1 MMAIDKSAVL
11 PNNSA
16 KNSQSTNRVFRLLTE
31 LGLLGLF
38 MRLLQVIVIISILQ
52 YGSIFKNPSQL
63 NVLIPVF
70 ICTLIVLAS
79 VTFAEIQC
87 EQYMARLDQRFG
99 IIISALGF
107 NKQVNKS
114 KNYLQKVFLPVLI
127 GVPALPF
134 LIIFLSLTTPYLF
147 SIVVI
152 SMLIS
157 AAVVRHYNRSEH
169 KVRESEI
176 SSAVNKMMNQ
186 DIIDIPAYLLTK
198 SKGNKDIESAN
209 INMDES
215 LILDDFQYQDISGA
229 SKKRQYLSLIRK
241 STRAFVLAA
250 AVLLSILQITSIAKI
265 AGFLIISGAFRSACL
280 ALFEFTTSSN
290 KMFPFSD
297 GFLRIKLALLSPGEI
312 ITHLE
317 KQYNLEQSN
326 LELFNNTHQQGIL
339 SHPYLRLKQVTLKDE
354 FSNVLIENITGR
366 VQLSALTIIKVGGS
380 SLVTSMRKLFK
391 EMRLDKLL
399 KNYYLDGE
407 FVLSSNKLGA
417 DFLEMLPQHN
427 PWEITITSTS
437 LVDSFSQKYANEIN
451 ELIKKYKLNQYID
464 SGKDN
469 ISISSISNKQANKMR
484 AIICLLFHI
493 VEPSAISVAPFTL
506 DIFDEN
512 ERSLLIEFLSIELKK
527 KSVVLILFTRHKPH
541 QDYADKYYE
550 ISREQL
556 LKI

>member
-1 MMAIDKSAVL
+1 MGVEKNAVL
-11 PNNSA
+11 TNNSV

-63 NVLIPVF
+63 NVLIPIF
-70 ICTLIVLAS
+70 ICTLIVLTS

-107 NKQVNKS
+107 NNQINKS

-152 SMLIS
+152 SILIS
-157 AAVVRHYNRSEH
+157 AAVVRHYNRSEQ
-169 KVRESEI
+169 KIEESEI
-176 SSAVNKMMNQ
+176 SSVVNMMINQ

-198 SKGNKDIESAN
+198 SRGNKDNDSTN
-209 INMDES
+209 INMDEN
-215 LILDDFQYQDISGA
+215 LMLDDFHYQDISGA

-290 KMFPFSD
+290 KIFPFSD
-297 GFLRIKLALLSPGEI
+297 GFLRIKLALLSPSEI

-317 KQYNLEQSN
+317 KQYNLEKRN
-326 LELFNNTHQQGIL
+326 LELFNNTYQQGIL

-354 FSNVLIENITGR
+354 LSNILVENITGR
-366 VQLSALTIIKVGGS
+366 VQLSSLTIVKVDGS
-380 SLVTSMRKLFK
+380 NLATSIRKLFK
-391 EMRLDKLL
+391 DMRLDKLL
-399 KNYYLDGE
+399 KHYYLDGD
-407 FVLSSNKLGA
+407 FVLSSNKLGS
-417 DFLEMLPQHN
+417 DFLEMLPQQN
-427 PWEITITSTS
+427 PWEITITSNS
-437 LVDSFSQKYANEIN
+437 LVDSFSQRHANEIN
-451 ELIKKYKLNQYID
+451 ELIRKYELNQYID
-464 SGKDN
+464 SGKGN
-469 ISISSISNKQANKMR
+469 IPVSSISNKQANRMR
-484 AIICLLFHI
+484 AIICLLFHV
-493 VEPSAISVAPFTL
+493 VEPSAISISPFTL
-506 DIFDEN
+506 DIFDEY
-512 ERSLLIEFLSIELKK
+512 ERALLINFLSVELKK
-527 KSVVLILFTRHKPH
+527 RSAALILFTRHKPS
-541 QDYADKYYE
+541 QNYPDKYYE
-550 ISREQL
+550 ISRDQL

>member
-16 KNSQSTNRVFRLLTE
+16 KNSQSTNRVFHLLTE

-63 NVLIPVF
+63 NVLIPIF

-134 LIIFLSLTTPYLF
+134 LVIFLSLTTPYLF

-157 AAVVRHYNRSEH
+157 AAVVRYYNRSEQT
-169 KVRESEI
+169 VQESEI
-176 SSAVNKMMNQ
+176 SSVVNKMMNQ

-326 LELFNNTHQQGIL
+326 LELFNNAHQQGIL

-354 FSNVLIENITGR
+354 FSNILIENITGR
-366 VQLSALTIIKVGGS
+366 VQLSALTIIKVDGS
-380 SLVTSMRKLFK
+380 SLATSIRKLFK

-417 DFLEMLPQHN
+417 DFLEMLPQQN

-437 LVDSFSQKYANEIN
+437 LVDSFSQRYANEIN
-451 ELIKKYKLNQYID
+451 ELIKKYELNQYID

-469 ISISSISNKQANKMR
+469 ISISSISKKQANRMR

-493 VEPSAISVAPFTL
+493 VEPSVVSISPFTL